1 MRAPAVGKSKGKSKL
16 PNLGIGAKKS
26 AGPKLPTNVAP
37 PPPPS
42 GGPPTLASGGPGAPS
57 ASGVPGGPAAPAGLD
72 PTGLGMRKGGK
83 VGKTM
88 PVKKGR
94 R

>member
-1 MRAPAVGKSKGKSKL
+1 MRAPSKGRSKL

-42 GGPPTLASGGPGAPS
+42 GGPPTLAGGGPGSPS
-57 ASGVPGGPAAPAGLD
+57 ASGVPGGPAAPVD
-72 PTGLGMRKGGK
+72 PTGLGFRKGGK
-83 VGKTM
+83 VNQVM
-88 PVKKGR
+88 KKGKGR
-94 R
+94 GR